1 MLIQKIVKGLSAM
14 PHDFRVEEQEEEF
27 EEEKEHKIRKLVQQ
41 GMSETDARQLVED
54 EENHDPTKGPFL
66 K

>member
-1 MLIQKIVKGLSAM
+1 M